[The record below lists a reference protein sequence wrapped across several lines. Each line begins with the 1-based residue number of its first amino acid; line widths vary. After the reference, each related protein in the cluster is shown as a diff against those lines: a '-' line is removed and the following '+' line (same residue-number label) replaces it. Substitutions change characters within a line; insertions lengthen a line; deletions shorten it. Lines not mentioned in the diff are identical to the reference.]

1 MEITE
6 VRVNLITTATA
17 TGRLKAVASVT
28 IDNAIAIHDIKI
40 IEKKEGG
47 VFVANPARTDD
58 TSGVFHDIVHPIN
71 QTVRDMYI
79 KAILEAYEKKLQE
92 QKQ

>member
-1 MEITE
+1 MKITE
-6 VRVNLITTATA
+6 VRINLITTVTA

-28 IDNAIAIHDIKI
+28 IDDAIAIHDIKI

-47 VFVANPARTDD
+47 VFVANPARTSDA
-58 TSGVFHDIVHPIN
+58 SGVFHDIVHPIN
-71 QTVRDMYI
+71 QAARDIYT